1 MPPKSA
7 RMRSGGI
14 PPPSKSEAEAPVNP
28 TYIESDPAFDFLAAI
43 PSPVTLP
50 ASNLA
55 HVHSGSTLPSP
66 PKVQVALLVPSVLD
80 ASDSAFDFMDM
91 IPSPVIFS
99 SSQPVMSGAVPATA
113 AHVLAQS
120 EQPWSEH
127 IESDPFAFLD
137 MVCSPIMCLR
147 FQEGQSTGIASRS
160 LVATS
165 PPSPPLPPPSQPVT
179 LPDHIGAGDS
189 YIMFMAKLASQN
201 ASLSM
206 HSDQSADN
214 VCALSY
220 YS

>member
-1 MPPKSA
+1 
-7 RMRSGGI
+7 MRSGG
-14 PPPSKSEAEAPVNP
+14 
-28 TYIESDPAFDFLAAI
+28 
-43 PSPVTLP
+43 
-50 ASNLA
+50 
-55 HVHSGSTLPSP
+55 TLPSP
-66 PKVQVALLVPSVLD
+66 PKAQVSLPVPSVLD
-80 ASDSAFDFMDM
+80 ASNSVFDFMDM

-99 SSQPVMSGAVPATA
+99 SSQPVTSGAVPAPA
-113 AHVLAQS
+113 AHVLAAS
-120 EQPWSEH
+120 EQPQSERTEH
-127 IESDPFAFLD
+127 DPFAFLD
-137 MVCSPIMCLR
+137 MVRSPITCLR

-201 ASLSM
+201 SSLSM